1 MTLKHP
7 IALMAFFVVS
17 GTPAMADTALLPG
30 DVGKGKTLH
39 AANCVACHD
48 AKIYTRKGR
57 RVQTLSG
64 LIGQVEACNT
74 QLKKEL
80 SRGQVNDL
88 IAYLNENYYRFE

>member
-1 MTLKHP
+1 MPLKHG
-7 IALMAFFVVS
+7 IASVAIFILGV
-17 GTPAMADTALLPG
+17 TPALADTALLPG
-30 DVGKGKTLH
+30 DAGKGKMLH

-48 AKIYTRKGR
+48 AKIYTRKDR

-88 IAYLNENYYRFE
+88 IAHLNERYYRFE